1 MYIPAN
7 KIKEYREAHNPGL
20 CPILSRPLT
29 KSVVDHDHRTG
40 EVRGIIDFNANNL
53 LGVIER
59 KYYSYCS
66 GKPKDLPRVLRAIAN
81 FLERP
86 PTGHLHP
93 VGLNQL
99 VAKFRKKN
107 KQEQIKTLNM
117 FYFVDKS
124 TIKSCNNLKDRV
136 KLYRTL
142 LKQFYETKV
151 TKHTERV
158 ECSENSIQQIR

>member
-1 MYIPAN
+1 M
-7 KIKEYREAHNPGL
+7 
-20 CPILSRPLT
+20 T

-40 EVRGIIDFNANNL
+40 EIRGVIDFNANNL

-59 KYYSYCS
+59 KYFSYCS
-66 GKPKDLPRVLRAIAN
+66 GEPEELPNVLRRIAD

-86 PTGHLHP
+86 RSGHLHP

-99 VAKFRKKN
+99 VTKFRNKK
-107 KQEQIKTLNM
+107 KEEQIKLLNS
-117 FYFVDKS
+117 FYLVDNDAIS
-124 TIKSCNNLKDRV
+124 LCTNQSERV

-142 LKQFYETKV
+142 LKKFYETKA

-158 ECSENSIQQIR
+158 ECSKNTIQQVR

>member
-1 MYIPAN
+1 MYIPAH
-7 KIKEYREAHNPGL
+7 KIKEFRERHNPGV
-20 CPILSRPLT
+20 CPILLKKLT

-40 EVRGIIDFNANNL
+40 EVRGVIDFNANNL

-66 GKPKDLPRVLRAIAN
+66 GDPKDLPDVLRRIAD

-86 PTGHLHP
+86 PTGYLHP

-99 VAKFRKKN
+99 VAKFKGKN
-107 KQEQIKTLNM
+107 KEQQIKLLNS
-117 FYFVDKS
+117 FYLVDNDAIS
-124 TIKSCNNLKDRV
+124 LCTNQSDRV

-142 LKQFYETKV
+142 LKKFYETKA
-151 TKHTERV
+151 TTNTERV
-158 ECSENSIQQIR
+158 ECS

>member
-1 MYIPAN
+1 M
-7 KIKEYREAHNPGL
+7 
-20 CPILSRPLT
+20 T

-40 EVRGIIDFNANNL
+40 EIRGVIDFNANNL

-59 KYYSYCS
+59 KYFSYCS
-66 GKPKDLPRVLRAIAN
+66 GEPEELPNVLRRIAD

-86 PTGHLHP
+86 RSGHLHP

-99 VAKFRKKN
+99 VTKFRNKK
-107 KQEQIKTLNM
+107 KEEQIKLLNS
-117 FYFVDKS
+117 FYLVDNDAIS
-124 TIKSCNNLKDRV
+124 LCTNQSERV

-142 LKQFYETKV
+142 LKKFYETKA

-158 ECSENSIQQIR
+158 ECS

>member
-1 MYIPAN
+1 MYIPAH
-7 KIKEYREAHNPGL
+7 KIKEFRERHNPGI
-20 CPILSRPLT
+20 CPILLKKLT

-40 EVRGIIDFNANNL
+40 EVRGVIDFNANNL

-66 GKPKDLPRVLRAIAN
+66 GDPKDLPDVLRRIAD

-86 PTGHLHP
+86 PTGYLHP

-99 VAKFRKKN
+99 VAKFKGKN
-107 KQEQIKTLNM
+107 KEQQIKLLNS
-117 FYFVDKS
+117 FYLVDNDAIS
-124 TIKSCNNLKDRV
+124 LCTNQSDRV

-142 LKQFYETKV
+142 LKKFYETKT
-151 TKHTERV
+151 TKHRV
-158 ECSENSIQQIR
+158 GVQCSKDTIQ

>member
-1 MYIPAN
+1 MYISAN
-7 KIKEYREAHNPGL
+7 KIKEFRERHNPGI
-20 CPILSRPLT
+20 CPILLRKLT

-40 EVRGIIDFNANNL
+40 EVRGVIDFNANNL

-66 GKPKDLPRVLRAIAN
+66 GDPKDLPNVLRRIAD

-86 PTGHLHP
+86 PTGYLHP

-99 VAKFRKKN
+99 VAKFKGLKKD
-107 KQEQIKTLNM
+107 EQINTLKS
-117 FYFVDKS
+117 FYFVDINEINRC
-124 TIKSCNNLKDRV
+124 TNQQDRV

-142 LKQFYETKV
+142 LKKFYETKTV
-151 TKHTERV
+151 TNTERV
-158 ECSENSIQQIR
+158 ECS

>member
-1 MYIPAN
+1 MYISAN
-7 KIKEYREAHNPGL
+7 KIKEFRERHNPGV
-20 CPILSRPLT
+20 CPILLKPLT

-40 EVRGIIDFNANNL
+40 EIRGVIDFNANNL

-59 KYYSYCS
+59 KYFSYCS
-66 GKPKDLPRVLRAIAN
+66 GDPEELPNVLRRIAD

-86 PTGHLHP
+86 RTGYLHP

-99 VAKFRKKN
+99 VTKFRNKK
-107 KQEQIKTLNM
+107 KEEQIKLLNS
-117 FYFVDKS
+117 FYLVDNDAIS
-124 TIKSCNNLKDRV
+124 LCTNQSDRV

-142 LKQFYETKV
+142 LKKFYETKV

-158 ECSENSIQQIR
+158 ECS